1 LAIHLGC
8 RTEYIQTPASAG
20 KIYNGLV
27 QAASSDNYDHLTVVV
42 AYATKIGCELLV
54 DGFASHC
61 SSWKDIKKRWLIS
74 IDDGITEPNAL
85 SYLAKLPNS
94 TVRIPNADVLL
105 KKGLKPAFH
114 FHSKFYVFERSD
126 NPKKIALFSGSS
138 NLTQS
143 GLFFNNEQATS
154 FILAPPISEQ
164 EKQFLV
170 DLTKQKKIIERIFK
184 SSSPLDEEFLNKY
197 RLLWHQANLPKV
209 ERKSYGNVLQPN
221 PVFNLPKAIALA
233 TADAFWV
240 KVTNKVVPNLGK
252 DKPGNQIDLQ
262 RGSRVFFGFGIGG
275 VPPNTVFGSV
285 PISFEG
291 VTSNHSVRFGNNY
304 MDKINLPILQPP
316 RSYAAKALLFKRKRT
331 GVFDLKIGNL
341 YQEKKWKKMS
351 EEQGTLFRMQS
362 GRPYGVF
369 S

>member
-1 LAIHLGC
+1 MHKHSL
-8 RTEYIQTPASAG
+8 YVQTPASAG
-20 KIYNGLV
+20 KIYAGLMRT
-27 QAASSDNYDHLTVVV
+27 ASTENYDRLTVSV
-42 AYATKIGCELLV
+42 AYATKIGCERLV
-54 DGFASHC
+54 NGFASHC

-74 IDDGITEPNAL
+74 IDDGVTDPNAL

-114 FHSKFYVFERSD
+114 FHSKFYVFECSD

-154 FILAPPISEQ
+154 FILAPPLSKQ
-164 EKQFLV
+164 EKQFLI
-170 DLTKQKKIIERIFK
+170 DLTMQRKIIERMFK
-184 SSSPLDEEFLNKY
+184 SSLPLNEEFLNKY
-197 RLLWHQANLPKV
+197 RLLWHWAKLPKV

-221 PVFNLPKAIALA
+221 PVLDLPRAITLA
-233 TADAFWV
+233 TADSFWV

-252 DKPGNQIDLQ
+252 GKPGNQIDLQ
-262 RGSRVFFGFGIGG
+262 RGSRVFFGFGVGE

-285 PISFEG
+285 PIRFEG
-291 VTSNHSVRFGNNY
+291 VTSNRSVRFGNNY
-304 MDKINLPILQPP
+304 MDKINLPVLQPP
-316 RSYAAKALLFKRKRT
+316 RSYAAKALLFKKKGG
-331 GVFDLKIGNL
+331 GVFDLRIGNL
-341 YQEKKWKKMS
+341 RQEKRWRKMS
-351 EEQGTLFRMQS
+351 EEQGMLFQMQS